1 MDFSKYDIKKVS
13 KAECEQILS
22 KNHYLSKQG
31 FSFRCGRN
39 YGLFLEDK
47 LIGVAIFHTV
57 SAWETVKGAF
67 GLEDKEQTGFW
78 ELGRL
83 AIDGEYAV
91 KNLNSWFVARC
102 IRLLRA
108 EENVRALIS
117 YADTAYHEGYIYQAL
132 NFAYYGLT
140 APKKDFWVKQKD
152 GTYKKQSRGATK
164 GVEGGEWRPRSRK
177 HRYMMVFDPSLTVK
191 WTQQPYPK
199 SSIPISGK
207 P

>member
-1 MDFSKYDIKKVS
+1 MDFSNYKIKRVS

-67 GLEDKEQTGFW
+67 GLEDKEQKGFW

-83 AIDGEYAV
+83 AIDGGYAV

-102 IRLLRA
+102 IKLLRA

-117 YADTAYHEGYIYQAL
+117 YADTEYHEGYIYQAL
-132 NFAYYGLT
+132 NFTYYGLT
-140 APKKDFWVKQKD
+140 APKKDFWVKQDD
-152 GTYKKQSRGATK
+152 GTYKKQSRGVTK
-164 GVEGGEWRPRSRK
+164 GVDGEWRPRSRK
-177 HRYMMVFDPSLTVK
+177 HFDLSLTVK

-199 SSIPISGK
+199 STAPVSGT

>member
-1 MDFSKYDIKKVS
+1 MVSMDTNKYNIKKVS

-47 LIGVAIFHTV
+47 LIGVAIFHAV
-57 SAWETVKGAF
+57 SAWETVKGCF
-67 GLEDKEQTGFW
+67 GLEDKEQKGFW

-83 AIDGEYAV
+83 AIDGEYTV

-102 IRLLRA
+102 IKLLRA

-117 YADTAYHEGYIYQAL
+117 YADTEYHEGYIYQAL
-132 NFAYYGLT
+132 NFKYYGLT
-140 APKKDFWVKQKD
+140 AKKNDFWVKQKD

-177 HRYMMVFDPSLTVK
+177 HRYLMVFDPTLTVK
-191 WTQQPYPK
+191 WKQEPYPK
-199 SSIPISGK
+199 GTP
-207 P
+207 

>member
-1 MDFSKYDIKKVS
+1 MDFTKYTIKRVS

-39 YGLFLEDK
+39 YGLFEKDK

-67 GLEDKEQTGFW
+67 GLEDKEQKGFW

-83 AIDGEYAV
+83 AIDSENNV
-91 KNLNSWFVARC
+91 KNLASWFTARC
-102 IRLLRA
+102 IKLLRA

-117 YADTAYHEGYIYQAL
+117 YADTEYHEGYIYQAL
-132 NFAYYGLT
+132 NFKYYGLT
-140 APKKDFWVKQKD
+140 APKKDFWVKQED
-152 GTYKKQSRGATK
+152 GTYKKLFRGATK
-164 GVEGGEWRPRSRK
+164 GVKGEWRPRSQK

-191 WTQQPYPK
+191 WKQEPYPK
-199 SSIPISGK
+199 GTL
-207 P
+207 

>member
-1 MDFSKYDIKKVS
+1 MDFSNYKIKRVS

-67 GLEDKEQTGFW
+67 GLEDKEQKGFW

-83 AIDGEYAV
+83 AIDGGYAV

-102 IRLLRA
+102 IKLLRA

-117 YADTAYHEGYIYQAL
+117 YADTEYHEGYIYQAL
-132 NFAYYGLT
+132 NFTYYGLT
-140 APKKDFWVKQKD
+140 APKKDFWVKQDD
-152 GTYKKQSRGATK
+152 GTYKKQSRGVTK
-164 GVEGGEWRPRSRK
+164 GVDGEWRPRSRK
-177 HRYMMVFDPSLTVK
+177 HRYMMVFDLSLTVK

-199 SSIPISGK
+199 STAPVSGT

>member
-1 MDFSKYDIKKVS
+1 MDNNYSIKRVS

-39 YGLFLEDK
+39 YGLFLGDK

-57 SAWETVKGAF
+57 SAWETVKGCF
-67 GLEDKEQTGFW
+67 GLEDKEQKGFW

-83 AIDGEYAV
+83 ALDSEYAV

-102 IRLLRA
+102 IKLLRA

-117 YADTAYHEGYIYQAL
+117 YADTEYHEGYIYQAL
-132 NFAYYGLT
+132 NFQYYGLT
-140 APKKDFWVKQKD
+140 AKKNDFWVKQKD

-164 GVEGGEWRPRSRK
+164 GVDGEWRPRSRK
-177 HRYMMVFDPSLTVK
+177 HRYLMVFDKSLTVK

-199 SSIPISGK
+199 GTP
-207 P
+207 